1 MKFLLGLLIGII
13 LLPLCAFLYVMFGY
27 APVATAASPLPLEK
41 KLTHMALDARIK
53 HEAPA
58 NSPIDASEQNL
69 VEGAK
74 TYREYCGVCHGMRNQ
89 PETAI
94 AKGMYPP
101 VPQLM
106 KGKGVTD
113 DPVGETYWKVANGI
127 RLTGMP
133 AFGKSLDINAMWQVS
148 EFLAHSN
155 QLPAAAETIA
165 ASEPPVK

>member
-1 MKFLLGLLIGII
+1 MKFLTGLLIGII

-27 APVATAASPLPLEK
+27 APVATAGPPLPLEK
-41 KLTHMALDARIK
+41 TFTRMALDARIK

-58 NSPIDASEQNL
+58 NSPIDASETNL
-69 VEGAK
+69 LEGAK

-89 PETAI
+89 PKTAI

-106 KGKGVTD
+106 TGKGVTD

-133 AFGKSLDINAMWQVS
+133 AFTGSLDSNHLWQVS
-148 EFLAHSN
+148 ELLAHAN
-155 QLPAAAETIA
+155 QLPPSAEA
-165 ASEPPVK
+165 VVSSAPPAK